1 MATNEGDDGPRE
13 GIWDLLDELEED
25 ELMSYAQVL
34 EDQQKVLDEKV
45 SFTACFIA
53 LALLNGDLSM
63 LSPTSP
69 RSSEINRP
77 THMPIF
83 GSYELRQPTS
93 DIRTFDYEESVLQRE
108 SEGIEAVHKPKDPS
122 PQDRTQFYQSFLQQ
136 LSHCLFTFGLQDILE
151 IVIVVFM
158 HRQLVSP
165 SENFRYL
172 QELQEWFHSERPW
185 LAHIVEESY
194 LQRKAIRNRSD
205 RFPDGRERRITEM
218 IQLPGNDAVQSVME
232 GDDHYGVAGW
242 LHKRIM
248 SSQPIT
254 LGTCKLGNE
263 TLVGLFTCNA
273 DDFDGIVTPTS
284 LLEYEFGDNLWLHLE
299 PNDTFFCVRR
309 TNEIPSPLSISKAN
323 EILGES
329 SNSEI
334 SNQVLNVEAT
344 GTQLEIYGAWSP
356 RLSRN
361 GMLGVGEDGKSW
373 ETKPLNSGAW
383 LYSPSHAQYG

>member
-1 MATNEGDDGPRE
+1 
-13 GIWDLLDELEED
+13 
-25 ELMSYAQVL
+25 
-34 EDQQKVLDEKV
+34 
-45 SFTACFIA
+45 
-53 LALLNGDLSM
+53 
-63 LSPTSP
+63 
-69 RSSEINRP
+69 
-77 THMPIF
+77 
-83 GSYELRQPTS
+83 
-93 DIRTFDYEESVLQRE
+93 
-108 SEGIEAVHKPKDPS
+108 
-122 PQDRTQFYQSFLQQ
+122 
-136 LSHCLFTFGLQDILE
+136 
-151 IVIVVFM
+151 
-158 HRQLVSP
+158 
-165 SENFRYL
+165 
-172 QELQEWFHSERPW
+172 
-185 LAHIVEESY
+185 
-194 LQRKAIRNRSD
+194 
-205 RFPDGRERRITEM
+205 M
-218 IQLPGNDAVQSVME
+218 IQLPGNDTVQSLME

-273 DDFDGIVTPTS
+273 DDFVGIVTPTS

-356 RLSRN
+356 RLLRN
-361 GMLGVGEDGKSW
+361 GILGVGEDGKSW
-373 ETKPLNSGAW
+373 ETKPLNSASKYFW
-383 LYSPSHAQYG
+383 LSQGFENRDDEGS